1 MQGVVVVASSTVL
14 KYLQKVKLT
23 NTLQHIQVYK
33 FQENQMSKKFYKAVK
48 SLYTFSL

>member
-1 MQGVVVVASSTVL
+1 MRGVVASSTVL

-33 FQENQMSKKFYKAVK
+33 SQENQMSKNSRK
-48 SLYTFSL
+48 L